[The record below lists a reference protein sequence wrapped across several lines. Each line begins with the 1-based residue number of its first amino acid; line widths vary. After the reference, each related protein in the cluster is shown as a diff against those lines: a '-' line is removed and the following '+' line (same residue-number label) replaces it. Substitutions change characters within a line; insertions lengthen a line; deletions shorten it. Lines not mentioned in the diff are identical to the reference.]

1 MWKQFV
7 KTAIA
12 AILNKQFVYV
22 FVTDGVDVFTLLVKL
37 LRPPMVSP
45 ASSCFLFSLFC
56 IAAILNK
63 QFVYVFVTD
72 GMDVLC
78 QGIQ

>member
-45 ASSCFLFSLFC
+45 ASSCFLLFSLFFYYNYNHLT
-56 IAAILNK
+56 ASFPG
-63 QFVYVFVTD
+63 QP
-72 GMDVLC
+72 G
-78 QGIQ
+78 

>member
-37 LRPPMVSP
+37 LRPLMVSP
-45 ASSCFLFSLFC
+45 AFSCFLLFSLFF
-56 IAAILNK
+56 IAAILN
-63 QFVYVFVTD
+63 
-72 GMDVLC
+72 
-78 QGIQ
+78 